1 MSGERGGLL
10 SAGGILN
17 ITVGAAEIIIGGIIT
32 VIAGFNIS
40 LWLPRLPYFGD
51 LFNIIGTIPVV
62 AVIIGVSFIVL
73 GIIAVVGGVAAAKRS
88 SFGLALAGAICALPS
103 GTLGVLAVIFV
114 SLAKGE
120 FEPKISLPER

>member
-10 SAGGILN
+10 SAGGILSV
-17 ITVGAAEIIIGGIIT
+17 TVGVAQVIFGFLAVLIGL
-32 VIAGFNIS
+32 NIS
-40 LWLPRLPYFGD
+40 LWLPSLPYSGD
-51 LFNIIGTIPVV
+51 PLSVLKQYPVI
-62 AVIIGVSFIVL
+62 AVIIGASLILL
-73 GIIAVVGGVAAAKRS
+73 GIVAIVGGRAAMRRS

-120 FEPKISLPER
+120 FGSGS

>member
-10 SAGGILN
+10 SAGGILSLTIGIAQVIFGLLAVLLGLN
-17 ITVGAAEIIIGGIIT
+17 VPLWLPSLPYIGDPFSVLKQYPVIAIIIG
-32 VIAGFNIS
+32 AS
-40 LWLPRLPYFGD
+40 LILLGK
-51 LFNIIGTIPVV
+51 V
-62 AVIIGVSFIVL
+62 AIL
-73 GIIAVVGGVAAAKRS
+73 GGRAAIKRS

-120 FEPKISLPER
+120 FRQDN

>member
-10 SAGGILN
+10 SAGGILS
-17 ITVGAAEIIIGGIIT
+17 ITVGAAQVIIGG
-32 VIAGFNIS
+32 VIAAISGLNIS
-40 LWLPRLPYFGD
+40 LWLPGLPYFGD
-51 LFNIIGTIPVV
+51 LFDIIGAIPTV
-62 AVIIGVSFIVL
+62 AVIIGISLIVL
-73 GIIAVVGGVAAAKRS
+73 GIIAIVGGVAAAKRS

-120 FEPKISLPER
+120 FK

>member
-10 SAGGILN
+10 SAGGILSLTAGVAQVIFGLLAVLIGLN
-17 ITVGAAEIIIGGIIT
+17 VPLWFPSLPNVGDPFSILKQYPVIT
-32 VIAGFNIS
+32 VIIGAS
-40 LWLPRLPYFGD
+40 LIL
-51 LFNIIGTIPVV
+51 
-62 AVIIGVSFIVL
+62 L
-73 GIIAVVGGVAAAKRS
+73 GIVAIFGGRAAIKRS

-120 FEPKISLPER
+120 FGQDS

>member
-10 SAGGILN
+10 SAGGILSV
-17 ITVGAAEIIIGGIIT
+17 TVGVAQVIFGFLAVLIGLD
-32 VIAGFNIS
+32 IS
-40 LWLPRLPYFGD
+40 FWLPSLPYFGD
-51 LFNIIGTIPVV
+51 PFGILKQYPLI
-62 AVIIGVSFIVL
+62 AVIIGVSLIVL
-73 GIIAVVGGVAAAKRS
+73 GMIAISGGWAAMKRS

-120 FEPKISLPER
+120 FKSGS

>member
-10 SAGGILN
+10 SAGGILSL
-17 ITVGAAEIIIGGIIT
+17 TVGVAQVIFGFLVVLIGLNVPLWLPSLPYVGDPLGILKQYPLIT
-32 VIAGFNIS
+32 VIIGAS
-40 LWLPRLPYFGD
+40 L
-51 LFNIIGTIPVV
+51 
-62 AVIIGVSFIVL
+62 IVL
-73 GIIAVVGGVAAAKRS
+73 GIVAIFGGRAAIKRS

-120 FEPKISLPER
+120 FGQGS

>member
-10 SAGGILN
+10 SAGGILSV
-17 ITVGAAEIIIGGIIT
+17 TVGVAQVIFGFLAVLIGL
-32 VIAGFNIS
+32 NIS
-40 LWLPRLPYFGD
+40 LWLPSLPYSGD
-51 LFNIIGTIPVV
+51 PLSVLKQYPVI
-62 AVIIGVSFIVL
+62 AVIIGASLILL
-73 GIIAVVGGVAAAKRS
+73 GIVAIVGGRAAMRRS

-120 FEPKISLPER
+120 FRSGS

>member
-10 SAGGILN
+10 SAGGILSV
-17 ITVGAAEIIIGGIIT
+17 TVGVAQVIFGFLAVLIGL
-32 VIAGFNIS
+32 NIS
-40 LWLPRLPYFGD
+40 LWLPSLPYLGD
-51 LFNIIGTIPVV
+51 PLSVLKQYPVI
-62 AVIIGVSFIVL
+62 AVIIGASLILL
-73 GIIAVVGGVAAAKRS
+73 GIVAILGGRAAMKRS

-120 FEPKISLPER
+120 FGSGS

>member
-10 SAGGILN
+10 SAGGILSL
-17 ITVGAAEIIIGGIIT
+17 TVGVAQVIFGFLVVLIGLNVPLWLPSLPYVGDPLGILKQYPVIT
-32 VIAGFNIS
+32 VIIGAS
-40 LWLPRLPYFGD
+40 LILPGIVAIFG
-51 LFNIIGTIPVV
+51 GR
-62 AVIIGVSFIVL
+62 
-73 GIIAVVGGVAAAKRS
+73 AAIKRS

-120 FEPKISLPER
+120 FGQGS

>member
-10 SAGGILN
+10 SAGGILSLTIGIAQVIFGLLAVLLGLN
-17 ITVGAAEIIIGGIIT
+17 VPLWLPSLPYIGDPFSVLKQYPVIAIIIG
-32 VIAGFNIS
+32 AS
-40 LWLPRLPYFGD
+40 LILLGK
-51 LFNIIGTIPVV
+51 V
-62 AVIIGVSFIVL
+62 AIL
-73 GIIAVVGGVAAAKRS
+73 GGRAAIKRS

-120 FEPKISLPER
+120 FRQDS